1 MDFGHKS
8 RAITLL
14 FLLALLSDTNV
25 YAKFEENRLK
35 GTKVRARKRS
45 SDGRTDRWMDGHS
58 KFGGYNIIPRHFLC
72 GGV

>member
-14 FLLALLSDTNV
+14 FLLALLSDTSV

-35 GTKVRARKRS
+35 GTKVRAQKRS
-45 SDGRTDRWMDGHS
+45 SDGRTDGWTDTLSSAG
-58 KFGGYNIIPRHFLC
+58 IT
-72 GGV
+72 